1 MAGKMKSPQMP
12 NPYGLNMNLAT
23 AKKIA
28 EQRHETM
35 LRFLDQFINEWE
47 GRDLE

>member
-1 MAGKMKSPQMP
+1 M
-12 NPYGLNMNLAT
+12 MNTAT

-28 EQRHETM
+28 EQRHEIM
-35 LRFLDQFINEWE
+35 LRFLDQFMDEWE

>member
-1 MAGKMKSPQMP
+1 M
-12 NPYGLNMNLAT
+12 MNTAT

-28 EQRHETM
+28 EQRHEIM
-35 LRFLDQFINEWE
+35 LKFLEQFMNEWE